1 MATVPA
7 RKPLTLGTLGVL
19 GYVVNIKGWLKGYLM
34 AVNKKRLEIG
44 YKVKIR
50 PYLTREGILEDINTL
65 ILLARDNNFSV
76 LEKEL
81 VELEE
86 ELKIE

>member
-1 MATVPA
+1 MA
-7 RKPLTLGTLGVL
+7 
-19 GYVVNIKGWLKGYLM
+19 
-34 AVNKKRLEIG
+34 

-50 PYLTREGILEDINTL
+50 PYLTREEILGDINTL
-65 ILLARDNNFSV
+65 ILLARDNNFPV

-86 ELKIE
+86 ELRIE

>member
-1 MATVPA
+1 M
-7 RKPLTLGTLGVL
+7 
-19 GYVVNIKGWLKGYLM
+19 KGKSGLEFLHYQVRPKSKKGRIISGAYFKEKEM
-34 AVNKKRLEIG
+34 S

-50 PYLTREGILEDINTL
+50 PYLTREEILEDINTL

>member
-1 MATVPA
+1 MA
-7 RKPLTLGTLGVL
+7 
-19 GYVVNIKGWLKGYLM
+19 
-34 AVNKKRLEIG
+34 
-44 YKVKIR
+44 YKIKIR
-50 PYLTREGILEDINTL
+50 PYLTKEEILEDINTL

-81 VELEE
+81 IELEE

>member
-1 MATVPA
+1 MT
-7 RKPLTLGTLGVL
+7 
-19 GYVVNIKGWLKGYLM
+19 
-34 AVNKKRLEIG
+34 
-44 YKVKIR
+44 YKIKIR
-50 PYLTREGILEDINTL
+50 PYLTREEILEDINTL
-65 ILLARDNNFSV
+65 ILLARDNNFLV